1 MLCEVNKETSV
12 RHTHEN
18 NNKHEEIGTCK
29 SRKSFMIGFTQ
40 PLRPV
45 SNNNNNNNRYSYS
58 CFATT
63 STCSSFI
70 SYRNV
75 SLRTQFRVPVFPFVV
90 LCSANSFY
98 DFMVEP
104 VPGDELA
111 RTISCNGKV
120 SLKSLVATG
129 LVDGAAR
136 IQETK
141 PVATAALGRTLIC
154 ALLLS
159 AGKKSDETVNIEFR
173 GSGPLRTVVAVADGL
188 GQVRG
193 YVGDRNVDLPPNRKG
208 KLDVS
213 RAIGEGIVRV
223 TRNHYTWKQPYQGL
237 TRIVSGE
244 VAEDIANY
252 LYQSEQIFSAVAA
265 GVFVKPDGSVSAAGG
280 YLVQLLPGASEE
292 TLKLLEET
300 LYSLEY
306 SPTEMI
312 RLVHKSR
319 PLYRCH
325 CSIDRVERTVALLP
339 KDEIDQLVASI
350 GTLQVKCEFC
360 NRTYQ
365 LTPPEIEQIY
375 QDRK

>member
-1 MLCEVNKETSV
+1 MKNLTSAETIPTTTSV
-12 RHTHEN
+12 ET
-18 NNKHEEIGTCK
+18 
-29 SRKSFMIGFTQ
+29 MIGFTR
-40 PLRPV
+40 PLCLHR
-45 SNNNNNNNRYSYS
+45 NNFSGAYLAKSS
-58 CFATT
+58 C
-63 STCSSFI
+63 CSFVPF
-70 SYRNV
+70 RNA
-75 SLRTQFRVPVFPFVV
+75 SLRTKTRVSFFRVSVC
-90 LCSANSFY
+90 CSANSFY

-111 RTISCNGKV
+111 RTISCNGQV
-120 SLKSLVATG
+120 SFKSLIATG

-173 GSGPLRTVVAVADGL
+173 GSGPLKTVMAVADGL

-193 YVGDRNVDLPPNRKG
+193 YVGDRNVDLPPNSKG

-265 GVFVKPDGSVSAAGG
+265 GVFIRADGCVSAAGG

-292 TLKLLEET
+292 TRKLLEDN

-312 RLVHKSR
+312 RLGMNSTDIVNKLAGGLNIQQVHKSR

-339 KDEIDQLVASI
+339 KDEIDQVVASI

-365 LTPPEIEQIY
+365 LTPLEVEQIY
-375 QDRK
+375 RDRK

>member
-1 MLCEVNKETSV
+1 MKFIVVGFSEPLSIRTS
-12 RHTHEN
+12 R
-18 NNKHEEIGTCK
+18 
-29 SRKSFMIGFTQ
+29 Q
-40 PLRPV
+40 
-45 SNNNNNNNRYSYS
+45 
-58 CFATT
+58 
-63 STCSSFI
+63 CSSFVAH
-70 SYRNV
+70 RNFSSGIKAKSSV
-75 SLRTQFRVPVFPFVV
+75 IRFAV

-111 RTISCNGKV
+111 RTITCNGQV

-136 IQETK
+136 LQETK

-159 AGKKSDETVNIEFR
+159 AGKKSEETVNIEFR
-173 GSGPLRTVVAVADGL
+173 GSGPLKTVVAVADGL

-193 YVGDRNVDLPPNRKG
+193 YVGDRNVDLPPNNRG

-213 RAIGEGIVRV
+213 KAIGEGIVRV

-252 LYQSEQIFSAVAA
+252 LYQSEQIYSAVAA

-292 TLKLLEET
+292 TSRLLEDN

-312 RLVHKSR
+312 RLGMNSTDIVQKLSQGLEIQKVHKSR

-339 KDEIDQLVASI
+339 KDEIEQLVASI
-350 GTLQVKCEFC
+350 GALQVKCEFC
-360 NRTYQ
+360 NRTYE
-365 LTPPEIEQIY
+365 LTPPEVEQIY
-375 QDRK
+375 RDRK